1 MVVQILLLLIGVL
14 LLIVTM
20 QGGFIRQI
28 TFFNR
33 GGGFYPSGHGGG
45 GEGSRGFFI
54 LLIIIAMIGVLIWIN
69 KVEVGNFFDGLDAK
83 VMRGDVSGQSRA
95 PSSKEESTFDGVIEE
110 SGNVAGTSDHDG
122 ELASLGEDLIEPV
135 VAPIVSID
143 EPAAKV
149 PKSARWGYQ
158 FKCGEVAA
166 FVGEEVVRL
175 RKDYHD
181 AKLIEIPGDSP
192 YKVVLFTAETRDEV
206 IAWKKAHPQL
216 QKGYL
221 RRLPG

>member
-14 LLIVTM
+14 LLMVTM

-69 KVEVGNFFDGLDAK
+69 KVEVGNFFDDLDAK
-83 VMRGDVSGQSRA
+83 IMRGDVSGQSRA
-95 PSSKEESTFDGVIEE
+95 SSSREESTFDEVVEG
-110 SGNVAGTSDHDG
+110 SGNFRGTSDRDA
-122 ELASLGEDLIEPV
+122 ELASLGGDLIEPV
-135 VAPIVSID
+135 VAPIVSRD
-143 EPAAKV
+143 EPVAEL

-166 FVGEEVVRL
+166 FVGKEVVRL
-175 RKDYHD
+175 RKDYPG
-181 AKLIEIPGDSP
+181 AKLIEIPGESP

-216 QKGYL
+216 RKGYL
-221 RRLPG
+221 RQLPG